1 MQEVSINVSPPMDPK
16 KEEQEKEKQR
26 RAQELLSR
34 IHTNK
39 QRVSITI
46 LLSKAL
52 NYLPSAT
59 LCKIEIK
66 SPGYQISF
74 LLLPSSACDINKVE
88 NQGKK

>member
-1 MQEVSINVSPPMDPK
+1 MQEVSINVSPPMDLK
-16 KEEQEKEKQR
+16 KEEQGKEKQR
-26 RAQELLSR
+26 RVQELLSR

-39 QRVSITI
+39 QRVSISI
-46 LLSKAL
+46 LLSKPL

-74 LLLPSSACDINKVE
+74 KFSKFCLGYQQSRRP
-88 NQGKK
+88 G

>member
-1 MQEVSINVSPPMDPK
+1 MQEVSIDVSPPMDPK
-16 KEEQEKEKQR
+16 KEEQGKEKQR

-74 LLLPSSACDINKVE
+74 YFFQVLLVISTK
-88 NQGKK
+88 